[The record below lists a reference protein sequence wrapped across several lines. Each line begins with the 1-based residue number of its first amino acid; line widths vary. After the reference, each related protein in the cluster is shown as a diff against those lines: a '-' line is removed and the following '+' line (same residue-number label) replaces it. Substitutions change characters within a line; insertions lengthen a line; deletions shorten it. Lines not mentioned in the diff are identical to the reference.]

1 MGRRGTQG
9 RGCSRAAGALGS
21 GAARGQQG
29 RSGQGL
35 LAGSSGARGRGFSR
49 AVGVLGAGA
58 ARGQQWRAGQGLL
71 AGSSGARGRGCLR
84 AAGALGAGAAR
95 GQEWRTLQQG
105 SALGQAVRVAAG
117 QRDTVREGRTAQG
130 RFGQELAERLTQ
142 RCLTSQHQDGATLYA
157 HASGALQAPRRPE
170 PRPTERAPTL
180 EAQADYNRLV
190 LARHVWDPRDDAA
203 ALALT
208 ELLPPTEAAN
218 FDLVEIAKGV
228 YDAISA
234 RYSTPSSASLGRI
247 LMQLVFPDLG
257 SFATVSD
264 LATHLRFL
272 VASYRAAYTEAQ
284 LLVAPPPIW
293 PTVHWV
299 VTRLPDRLSTARDAL
314 LQQHPCELTID
325 LIETTLRKIES
336 NLLSVASAT
345 DAVAPRLFEGCTV
358 PQLPTFTTSR
368 ASTAVSKGGKGGGGG
383 GEGGSGG
390 GGTGGGSGGGGGG
403 APGGGSLGGGAG
415 PPAGVGST
423 SGGAGPK

>member
-1 MGRRGTQG
+1 M
-9 RGCSRAAGALGS
+9 
-21 GAARGQQG
+21 
-29 RSGQGL
+29 L
-35 LAGSSGARGRGFSR
+35 L
-49 AVGVLGAGA
+49 
-58 ARGQQWRAGQGLL
+58 
-71 AGSSGARGRGCLR
+71 
-84 AAGALGAGAAR
+84 
-95 GQEWRTLQQG
+95 
-105 SALGQAVRVAAG
+105 
-117 QRDTVREGRTAQG
+117 
-130 RFGQELAERLTQ
+130 
-142 RCLTSQHQDGATLYA
+142 
-157 HASGALQAPRRPE
+157 

-368 ASTAVSKGGKGGGGG
+368 ASTAGGKKGGKGGGGG

-423 SGGAGPK
+423 SGGAGPNGVRSSTGALRHSAGRNSSTTSWAPHPQRRDTGPCDHSCVTRPGSPCVYGRDDYSAARRFPHLNDLYRARWGPGATTPRWARLLARKIPVFELSMDGARQYADVDYSADASVCSRVRSLGCLPPVR